1 MNYKRETSTTVSDL
15 HFNSMA
21 DSIKRLAI
29 SKDGYPEHAV
39 GASANNST
47 NEDITTG
54 RALPHPGAVG
64 PRRTSGIV
72 TVTSTAKDDF
82 NSKYDIVREI
92 GRGGFSIV
100 YQCRDKSSQV
110 DYAVKVNKLNLV
122 WITGETSDNSNY
134 SILHGMDRRLSTCGL

>member
-15 HFNSMA
+15 HLNSMA

-29 SKDGYPEHAV
+29 SKDGYPEYAV
-39 GASANNST
+39 GSSANYSS
-47 NEDITTG
+47 NEDMPTG
-54 RALPHPGAVG
+54 PALPHPSAVG
-64 PRRTSGIV
+64 PRRTNGIV

-110 DYAVKVNKLNLV
+110 DYAVKVNKLILMY
-122 WITGETSDNSNY
+122 IAAHLYPETSDRSY
-134 SILHGMDRRLSTCGL
+134 HSMLHGVVDY

>member
-15 HFNSMA
+15 HLNSMA

-29 SKDGYPEHAV
+29 SKDGYPEYAA

-47 NEDITTG
+47 NEDIPTG
-54 RALPHPGAVG
+54 RALPHPSAVG
-64 PRRTSGIV
+64 PRRTNGIV

-110 DYAVKVNKLNLV
+110 DYAVKVNIANH
-122 WITGETSDNSNY
+122 INAETSDHSYY
-134 SILHGMDRRLSTCGL
+134 SMLHGIVDYRLAAFEAS